1 MGVELHDGK
10 YIWDGYCHGN
20 EPTVPLAEFYA
31 PVDPQTRRALSTIED
46 AGFSIVATVSFGMTF
61 HKDFE
66 ICTDDGE
73 ILGTIMEFDVLD
85 DEDDILMTYFI
96 AGASESIEGW
106 HSARH
111 VKKYIKLLKEK
122 RDEIR

>member
-31 PVDPQTRRALSTIED
+31 PVKYAKRALSAIED
-46 AGFSIVATVSFGMTF
+46 ASFSVMATVSFGATF
-61 HKDFE
+61 HKDFR
-66 ICTDDGE
+66 ICTDEGKA
-73 ILGTIMEFDVLD
+73 LGTIMEFEKLD
-85 DEDDILMTYFI
+85 PEDEKLLSYFI
-96 AGASESIEGW
+96 AGAEESIKGW